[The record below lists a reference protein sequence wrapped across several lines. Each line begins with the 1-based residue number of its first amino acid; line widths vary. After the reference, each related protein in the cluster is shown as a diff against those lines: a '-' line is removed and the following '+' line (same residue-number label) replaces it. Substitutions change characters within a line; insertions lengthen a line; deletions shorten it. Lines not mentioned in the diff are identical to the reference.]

1 MLAHR
6 TEQPDRLARH
16 PTRIPRPTLLVFT
29 LGPEAEVRR
38 RRLLPAPLGDREAA
52 LHCSCLQKA
61 LAAGRGAGCRLVVS
75 SPSGDGLDA
84 LPPDAAGV
92 GQRGEGF
99 GERFAHAFDA
109 AVAGSTAPVVAVGT
123 DVPGLREEHVARAVA
138 LLREAGDERVVVGPS
153 PDGGLYLL
161 AANRPL
167 GHLLER
173 VRWCRRTTLA
183 HLRRL
188 LRDAGLSVTLLEPVA
203 DLDRRTD
210 LESWLARL
218 PLGRR
223 LACGTRGATE
233 LLAAAIARALATLR
247 RPLTPTVL
255 GRPRLAPVLARRGRA
270 PPLHH

>member
-1 MLAHR
+1 
-6 TEQPDRLARH
+6 
-16 PTRIPRPTLLVFT
+16 VFT

-52 LHCSCLQKA
+52 LHRTCLQKA
-61 LAAGRGAGCRLVVS
+61 LEAGRDAGCRLLVS
-75 SPSGDGLDA
+75 SPSGSRLAA

-109 AVAGSTAPVVAVGT
+109 AVARSAAPVVAVGT
-123 DVPGLREEHVARAVA
+123 DTPGLRDEHVARAVA
-138 LLREAGDERVVVGPS
+138 LLSDPSSSTARMDRVVVGPS

-173 VRWCRRTTLA
+173 VRWCRRTTLT

-210 LESWLARL
+210 LESWLAHL
-218 PLGRR
+218 PLGGPGPR
-223 LACGTRGATE
+223 GVRGATE
-233 LLAAAIARALATLR
+233 RLAAAIARALAALR
-247 RPLTPTVL
+247 RPLAPTVL
-255 GRPRLAPVLARRGRA
+255 GRPLPAPALVRRGRA
-270 PPLHH
+270 PPFRH